1 MKLFFV
7 YIKKNIKENRT
18 GCGFRETVIQEGKF
32 LTIFRK
38 LIVTMSELTL
48 PNILQAISKA
58 V

>member
-1 MKLFFV
+1 MKLFFL
-7 YIKKNIKENRT
+7 YMKKNIK
-18 GCGFRETVIQEGKF
+18 EGKF

-48 PNILQAISKA
+48 PNMLQTISKP